1 MRVGVITRCSLVCW
15 SFPAYYNLLALT
27 STFYYRLIT
36 YTAEERI
43 EEPIRADRHRHHC
56 THSHNHQNHRR
67 LAAFDFQSSTIN
79 ATLQLELQRRWWWCW
94 WWLLVVGASTSSLLF
109 HAFGSLPAQHKH
121 MSVTSSSDTE
131 IEVALSDTEIDSSS
145 AGESVIC
152 VSDIEDDMPH
162 AKGGME
168 HWQTRCDRFS
178 LIYEELKLN
187 HNIIFK
193 FSSAAFADMRAAQ
206 MVHAQSVID
215 ALPKEGYIQ
224 SFKIGLQG
232 PILQCTLRLST

>member
-1 MRVGVITRCSLVCW
+1 
-15 SFPAYYNLLALT
+15 
-27 STFYYRLIT
+27 
-36 YTAEERI
+36 
-43 EEPIRADRHRHHC
+43 
-56 THSHNHQNHRR
+56 
-67 LAAFDFQSSTIN
+67 
-79 ATLQLELQRRWWWCW
+79 
-94 WWLLVVGASTSSLLF
+94 
-109 HAFGSLPAQHKH
+109 
-121 MSVTSSSDTE
+121 MSVTSISDTD
-131 IEVALSDTEIDSSS
+131 IEAALTSLDSSS
-145 AGESVIC
+145 AGEPVIC

-162 AKGGME
+162 AKDGIE

-232 PILQCTLRLST
+232 PFYSVRYGYQRSGYNKMVLLVVHDCDFINDMEIKLLAVYRRHDRHGILVNFKGHPLCANRAPGGEGADHGFAPFFVYVALKTNPRTDCSEGLTKTEILSLNPGQTEVDGNKCPNDKVCTN